1 MLVDAVHTIRS
12 ARQSDMPMV
21 LRMAEALARQD
32 GEGDAV
38 TGAIFVA
45 ECDGAVVAMVVAHDL
60 ARGVVRLSHLWVDP
74 PHRSRGIGSSLL
86 SRAIRHATEC
96 GAEAIELAVDRDN
109 AVARQLYHRR
119 GFRVGPLV
127 SLRVDL
133 QRDHNITERA
143 A

>member
-1 MLVDAVHTIRS
+1 MLVDAVYTIRS

-60 ARGVVRLSHLWVDP
+60 ARGVVRLSLLWVDP
-74 PHRSRGIGSSLL
+74 PHRSPGIGSSLL

-96 GAEAIELAVDRDN
+96 GVEAIELAVDRDN
-109 AVARQLYHRR
+109 AVAAIASPAWFPGWSARQPQSR
-119 GFRVGPLV
+119 
-127 SLRVDL
+127 S
-133 QRDHNITERA
+133 A
-143 A
+143 ARP